1 MVEFAVCMPLLSI
14 LALGSVEVSNAIFLK
29 QALVASAYA
38 GACQSVKANST
49 TASTLSTAKSAL
61 EFRSIKNAS
70 ITISTGTVE
79 AVGRGQPITITV
91 SAPISSNSTFIGHVM
106 PHRVLSASTTM
117 VKERLP

>member
-70 ITISTGTVE
+70 ITY
-79 AVGRGQPITITV
+79 QPELLRLLVVV
-91 SAPISSNSTFIGHVM
+91 SRSRLRYQPRSLPI
-106 PHRVLSASTTM
+106 
-117 VKERLP
+117 RLLLDM